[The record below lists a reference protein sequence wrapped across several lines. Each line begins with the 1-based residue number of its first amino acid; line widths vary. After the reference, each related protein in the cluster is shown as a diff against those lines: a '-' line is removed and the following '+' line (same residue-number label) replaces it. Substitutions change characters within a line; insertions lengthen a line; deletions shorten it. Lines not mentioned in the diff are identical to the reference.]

1 MRGSYIALMADL
13 GTELQTMM
21 EVVQVYVVRWR
32 MKFNIRK
39 SKIMV
44 VGEREGRWNE
54 LENW

>member
-21 EVVQVYVVRWR
+21 ELVQVYVVRWR

-44 VGEREGRWNE
+44 VGKREGRWNE